1 MRAKLSRYAESGPGE
16 RGSALLATFVAL
28 FFMMSLSIGLM
39 AIVRPSVQIAAN
51 QERDTRAL
59 YVAEAGVQEIIE
71 RMSLDSPSVM
81 TVNGGAFD
89 AAIRDATPG
98 LDPNWRVRIFNA
110 APGAVAA
117 IGPPPPGEAYTPTV
131 QVSTDWLPYASANN
145 PAEALMVEHKWVDV
159 DGDGLREAGELVK
172 YDRTKYPPENFATGF
187 PVEVVSVL
195 GKNGPS
201 RRGLRVEVTRLPIN
215 PNLNAAIFSNEGVD
229 VRGNVFVDG
238 HNHSIDTPV
247 NTVDPACQAWEL
259 DAGRTDESTCAVAI
273 MTTGDP
279 VDRDGSTDLLGS
291 PTVMDTAST
300 NPFLT
305 LAETLGLTEAELA
318 EVLAH
323 ADYHSANDAA
333 YLSGVTF
340 IDGNATGGEKFNNSA
355 GDGLLYVKGNLD
367 CSGTF
372 VWKGLVYVEGD
383 FTITGNPWIL
393 GACVVKGATEYAFSG
408 GTPDILFS
416 RDAVYFFVS
425 RGLGYTV
432 LAWKRT

>member
-1 MRAKLSRYAESGPGE
+1 MRAELSQYAKSGPGE

-28 FFMMSLSIGLM
+28 FFLMSLSIGLM

-59 YVAEAGVQEIIE
+59 YVAEAGVQEVIE
-71 RMSLDSPSVM
+71 RMSLDSPNM
-81 TVNGGAFD
+81 LTVNGGTFN
-89 AAIRDATPG
+89 AAVRDSTPG
-98 LDPNWRVRIFNA
+98 LNPNWRVRIFNA
-110 APGAVAA
+110 SPAGVGALGAAPV
-117 IGPPPPGEAYTPTV
+117 GETYSPTV
-131 QVSTDWLPYASANN
+131 QASTDWLAYASANN

-159 DGDGLREAGELVK
+159 DTDGLREAGEMVK
-172 YDRTKYPPENFATGF
+172 YDRTKYPPENFTTGF
-187 PVEVVSVL
+187 PVEVISVL

-215 PNLNAAIFSNEGVD
+215 PNLNAAMLCDRGVD

-238 HNHSIDTPV
+238 HNHSADTPV

-259 DAGRTDESTCAVAI
+259 DAGRTDESRCATGI

-279 VDRDGSTDLLGS
+279 VDRDGSTDLLGT
-291 PTVMDTAST
+291 PTVMDTSTT

-305 LAETLGLTEAELA
+305 LAETLGLTDAELA
-318 EVLAH
+318 EVLSH
-323 ADYHSANDAA
+323 ADYHSSNDAA

-340 IDGNATGGEKFNNSA
+340 VNGNATGSERFNNVA
-355 GDGLLYVKGNLD
+355 GDGLLYVKGNLAT
-367 CSGTF
+367 SGTF
-372 VWKGLVYVEGD
+372 TWKGLVYVEGD
-383 FTITGNPWIL
+383 FTNSGTPWIL
-393 GACVVKGATEYAFSG
+393 GAVVVKGVSSYAFGG

-416 RDAVYFFVS
+416 RDAVYLFVS